1 MTPFITEL
9 DNGLRVLLLES
20 HSAPVAT
27 FWVWYGV
34 GSRNEIPGWTGIS
47 HWVEHML
54 FKGTPTH
61 PKGVLTRAI
70 ERLGGR
76 WNAFTSWDVTAYHEV
91 LPAEHLPFVIGLEA
105 DRMRHTLFEPEEVE
119 SERTVIISERE
130 GAENFPTSHLSEEVN
145 ALAFKVHSYRHP
157 VIGWKSD
164 LRRMTRDDLY
174 RHYRTYYHPRNA
186 LVVAVGAFDTPQVL
200 PLIRQA
206 FGDIDPGPEIP
217 PVLPEEPPQEGER
230 RVVVQ
235 RPGGATPYVQMAF
248 RVPAAAHP
256 DFPAL
261 MILDGALSGL
271 GGARGGNAGGA
282 ARSSRLY
289 RALVDRGL
297 AAEVGSSLYPTRDPG
312 LLRVGATVRTGVAV
326 GAVEEAILDQLDLLT
341 RQEVPPEE
349 LARVKRQAKAQFVY
363 ARDGVHGLG
372 YMVGFYAMVDRPEA
386 FFTLQD
392 RLEQVTA
399 ADVQRAAAATV
410 TPRQRTVG
418 WYLPQEGAQ
427 SAAPAAAVVPPVVH
441 WRAEAAGTEAMSS
454 PVVGPGQIQRA
465 VLPHGLRLLTVD
477 RPGSG
482 MVALQSLIA
491 AGSLFDGDRP
501 GVARFAAATL
511 QRGTRGLSARE
522 LAEQM
527 DGLGATLA
535 ILPGAEVV
543 GVAGRMLS
551 EDVSTYLR
559 LVGEVLTAPS
569 FPAAEVEKARGELLT
584 ALRVSA
590 MDTRYVAEQT
600 FRRLAFPPGHPHAQP
615 PAGDEPVLQGLD
627 AGALAAFH
635 DRYFRPARTILVL
648 VGDLRPDQ
656 AVAEV
661 EKALGSW
668 TRGSTTA
675 DPAVPAARAPDAVRR
690 ETVALPGKS
699 QSDIVVGGVAV
710 DRRDPAYYAVA
721 LATYILGGLGM
732 MGRVGERVREAM
744 GMAYYA
750 HVEARAGLLA
760 GPWWARAGV
769 HPSNVQRAVD
779 AIVEEV
785 GKFQREGPTPAEVAD
800 ARDYLIGSLA
810 VRLETHGGLAAA
822 LAEIE
827 LYGLGLDYLLRYPA
841 IIRGVSPEE
850 MQAAAQRFPTD
861 RYALAIAGPET

>member
-1 MTPFITEL
+1 
-9 DNGLRVLLLES
+9 
-20 HSAPVAT
+20 
-27 FWVWYGV
+27 
-34 GSRNEIPGWTGIS
+34 
-47 HWVEHML
+47 ML
-54 FKGTPTH
+54 FKGTPTR
-61 PKGVLTRAI
+61 PKGVLTRAV

-76 WNAFTSWDVTAYHEV
+76 WNAFTSWDVTAYQEV
-91 LPAEHLPFVIGLEA
+91 LPAEHLPFVVTLEA

-130 GAENFPTSHLSEEVN
+130 GAENFPTSHLSEEVS
-145 ALAFKVHSYRHP
+145 ALAFKVHPYRYP
-157 VIGWKSD
+157 VIGWKGD
-164 LRRMTRDDLY
+164 LRRIMRDDLY

-186 LVVAVGAFDTPQVL
+186 LAVAVGAFDTPQAL
-200 PLIRQA
+200 AQIRQA
-206 FGDIDPGPEIP
+206 FGEIDPGPEIP
-217 PVLPEEPPQEGER
+217 PVLLEEPPQEGER

-297 AAEVGSSLYPTRDPG
+297 AAEANSSLYPTRDPG

-341 RQEVPPEE
+341 RQEIPPEE
-349 LARVKRQAKAQFVY
+349 LARVKRQAKAQFIY
-363 ARDGVHGLG
+363 TRDGVLGLG
-372 YMVGFYAMVDRPEA
+372 YVVGFYAMVDRPDA

-392 RLEQVTA
+392 RLERVTA
-399 ADVQRAAAATV
+399 ADVQRVAAATV

-427 SAAPAAAVVPPVVH
+427 SAAAAAAVVPVFH
-441 WRAEAAGTEAMSS
+441 WRAEAAGTQAMSS
-454 PVVGPGQIQRA
+454 PVVGPEQIQRA
-465 VLPHGLRLLTVD
+465 VLPHGLRLLAVD

-482 MVALQSLIA
+482 MVALHALIT

-501 GVARFAAATL
+501 GLARFAAATL

-615 PAGDEPVLQGLD
+615 PAGDEHVLQGLD

-668 TRGSTTA
+668 TCGSTTA

-827 LYGLGLDYLLRYPA
+827 LYDLGLDYLLRYPA

-861 RYALAIAGPET
+861 RYALAIAGPEA

>member
-1 MTPFITEL
+1 MGPSVDWAGRAVETPAV
-9 DNGLRVLLLES
+9 R
-20 HSAPVAT
+20 
-27 FWVWYGV
+27 
-34 GSRNEIPGWTGIS
+34 
-47 HWVEHML
+47 
-54 FKGTPTH
+54 
-61 PKGVLTRAI
+61 
-70 ERLGGR
+70 
-76 WNAFTSWDVTAYHEV
+76 
-91 LPAEHLPFVIGLEA
+91 PA
-105 DRMRHTLFEPEEVE
+105 
-119 SERTVIISERE
+119 
-130 GAENFPTSHLSEEVN
+130 
-145 ALAFKVHSYRHP
+145 
-157 VIGWKSD
+157 
-164 LRRMTRDDLY
+164 
-174 RHYRTYYHPRNA
+174 
-186 LVVAVGAFDTPQVL
+186 
-200 PLIRQA
+200 
-206 FGDIDPGPEIP
+206 
-217 PVLPEEPPQEGER
+217 R
-230 RVVVQ
+230 RVST
-235 RPGGATPYVQMAF
+235 G
-248 RVPAAAHP
+248 
-256 DFPAL
+256 
-261 MILDGALSGL
+261 
-271 GGARGGNAGGA
+271 
-282 ARSSRLY
+282 RSSIAAWPRKQVPRSIR
-289 RALVDRGL
+289 RATLGCP
-297 AAEVGSSLYPTRDPG
+297 ASG
-312 LLRVGATVRTGVAV
+312 RTGVAV

-372 YMVGFYAMVDRPEA
+372 YMVGFYAMVDRPDA

-427 SAAPAAAVVPPVVH
+427 SAAAAAVVPPVVH
-441 WRAEAAGTEAMSS
+441 WRAEAAGMPAMSS
-454 PVVGPGQIQRA
+454 PVVGPGQIPRA
-465 VLPHGLRLLTVD
+465 VLPPGLRLLTVA

-501 GVARFAAATL
+501 GLARFAAATL

-615 PAGDEPVLQGLD
+615 PAGDEHVLQDLD

-675 DPAVPAARAPDAVRR
+675 DPAVPAAPAPHPLRPQ
-690 ETVALPGKS
+690 TLALPGKN

-732 MGRVGERVREAM
+732 MGRVGERVRETM

-785 GKFQREGPTPAEVAD
+785 GKFQREGPTPAEVSD
-800 ARDYLIGSLA
+800 G
-810 VRLETHGGLAAA
+810 
-822 LAEIE
+822 
-827 LYGLGLDYLLRYPA
+827 
-841 IIRGVSPEE
+841 
-850 MQAAAQRFPTD
+850 
-861 RYALAIAGPET
+861 

>member
-1 MTPFITEL
+1 MGPSVDWAGRAVETPAV
-9 DNGLRVLLLES
+9 R
-20 HSAPVAT
+20 
-27 FWVWYGV
+27 
-34 GSRNEIPGWTGIS
+34 
-47 HWVEHML
+47 
-54 FKGTPTH
+54 
-61 PKGVLTRAI
+61 
-70 ERLGGR
+70 
-76 WNAFTSWDVTAYHEV
+76 
-91 LPAEHLPFVIGLEA
+91 PA
-105 DRMRHTLFEPEEVE
+105 
-119 SERTVIISERE
+119 
-130 GAENFPTSHLSEEVN
+130 
-145 ALAFKVHSYRHP
+145 
-157 VIGWKSD
+157 
-164 LRRMTRDDLY
+164 
-174 RHYRTYYHPRNA
+174 
-186 LVVAVGAFDTPQVL
+186 
-200 PLIRQA
+200 
-206 FGDIDPGPEIP
+206 
-217 PVLPEEPPQEGER
+217 R
-230 RVVVQ
+230 RVST
-235 RPGGATPYVQMAF
+235 G
-248 RVPAAAHP
+248 
-256 DFPAL
+256 
-261 MILDGALSGL
+261 
-271 GGARGGNAGGA
+271 
-282 ARSSRLY
+282 RSSIAAWPRKQVPRSIR
-289 RALVDRGL
+289 RATLGCP
-297 AAEVGSSLYPTRDPG
+297 ASG
-312 LLRVGATVRTGVAV
+312 RTGVAV

-372 YMVGFYAMVDRPEA
+372 YMVGFYAMVDRPDA

-427 SAAPAAAVVPPVVH
+427 SAAPAAAVVPPVGH
-441 WRAEAAGTEAMSS
+441 WRAAAAGAEA
-454 PVVGPGQIQRA
+454 RA
-465 VLPHGLRLLTVD
+465 P
-477 RPGSG
+477 P
-482 MVALQSLIA
+482 
-491 AGSLFDGDRP
+491 
-501 GVARFAAATL
+501 
-511 QRGTRGLSARE
+511 E
-522 LAEQM
+522 
-527 DGLGATLA
+527 

-543 GVAGRMLS
+543 GVAGRMLR
-551 EDVSTYLR
+551 EDVSTFLR

-590 MDTRYVAEQT
+590 MDTRYVAEQI

-615 PAGDEPVLQGLD
+615 PAGDERVVEGLD

-675 DPAVPAARAPDAVRR
+675 DPAVPAARAPAAGRR

-732 MGRVGERVREAM
+732 MGRVGERVRETM

-779 AIVEEV
+779 AIVEEG
-785 GKFQREGPTPAEVAD
+785 GKFQREGPTPGEVWD
-800 ARDYLIGSLA
+800 ARGNNRSASIRESHRGDDVEGA
-810 VRLETHGGLAAA
+810 VDVKRGEVWWVEFPEPMGRRPAVLVSRDEAYRVRGAVTVVPLTQTIRRIPVEVPFGRADGVPRKSVANADTITTVPKSFL
-822 LAEIE
+822 
-827 LYGLGLDYLLRYPA
+827 LDYLTTLSAAKLQALEQA
-841 IIRGVSPEE
+841 IK
-850 MQAAAQRFPTD
+850 F
-861 RYALAIAGPET
+861 ALDLP

>member
-1 MTPFITEL
+1 M
-9 DNGLRVLLLES
+9 
-20 HSAPVAT
+20 
-27 FWVWYGV
+27 
-34 GSRNEIPGWTGIS
+34 
-47 HWVEHML
+47 
-54 FKGTPTH
+54 
-61 PKGVLTRAI
+61 
-70 ERLGGR
+70 
-76 WNAFTSWDVTAYHEV
+76 
-91 LPAEHLPFVIGLEA
+91 
-105 DRMRHTLFEPEEVE
+105 
-119 SERTVIISERE
+119 
-130 GAENFPTSHLSEEVN
+130 
-145 ALAFKVHSYRHP
+145 
-157 VIGWKSD
+157 
-164 LRRMTRDDLY
+164 
-174 RHYRTYYHPRNA
+174 
-186 LVVAVGAFDTPQVL
+186 
-200 PLIRQA
+200 
-206 FGDIDPGPEIP
+206 
-217 PVLPEEPPQEGER
+217 
-230 RVVVQ
+230 
-235 RPGGATPYVQMAF
+235 
-248 RVPAAAHP
+248 
-256 DFPAL
+256 
-261 MILDGALSGL
+261 
-271 GGARGGNAGGA
+271 
-282 ARSSRLY
+282 
-289 RALVDRGL
+289 
-297 AAEVGSSLYPTRDPG
+297 
-312 LLRVGATVRTGVAV
+312 AV

-341 RQEVPPEE
+341 RQEIPPEE
-349 LARVKRQAKAQFVY
+349 LARVKRQAKAQFIY

-372 YMVGFYAMVDRPEA
+372 YMVGFYAMVDRPDA

-399 ADVQRAAAATV
+399 ADVQRVAAVTV

-427 SAAPAAAVVPPVVH
+427 SAAAAAAVVPPVVH
-441 WRAEAAGTEAMSS
+441 WRAEAAGTPTMSS
-454 PVVGPGQIQRA
+454 PVVGSEQIQRA

-482 MVALQSLIA
+482 MVALQALIT

-501 GVARFAAATL
+501 GLARFVAATL
-511 QRGTRGLSARE
+511 QRGTRGHSARE
-522 LAEQM
+522 LAERM
-527 DGLGATLA
+527 DGLGAMLA

-543 GVAGRMLS
+543 GVAGRVLS

-559 LVGEVLTAPS
+559 LVGEVLTAPA
-569 FPAAEVEKARGELLT
+569 FPVAEVEKARGELLT

-615 PAGDEPVLQGLD
+615 PAGDEHVLQSLD

-635 DRYFRPARTILVL
+635 DRYFRSARAILVL

-675 DPAVPAARAPDAVRR
+675 DPVVPAPRVPAAVRR
-690 ETVALPGKS
+690 EAVALPGKS

-785 GKFQREGPTPAEVAD
+785 GKFQREGPTPAEVSD

-827 LYGLGLDYLLRYPA
+827 LYDLGLDYLLRYPA

-850 MQAAAQRFPTD
+850 MQAAARRFPTD
-861 RYALAIAGPET
+861 RYALAIAGPEA